1 MSEQLFYRLPPGI
14 CSCVFYVVINNTLQF
29 QITILIAHYTTFFL
43 VDSRFLLFEELY
55 EVDKAITDLARN
67 FLQATRDKV
76 RFGIVQK
83 QGVLHNTAIAG
94 SICEGGCVARVF
106 RPVNG
111 TVHREIEADV
121 EVTLL
126 EIPECQKNI
135 VQDIPDKKG
144 FAKILARTDVLE
156 SLILDSD
163 WKTESQETQKSISKF
178 CDSNYFKPYALKDE
192 IRKHFKISNSN
203 RYVSEAF
210 LTTLLGGKVKMIF
223 KEPEVTK
230 ATVTAG
236 VDIYL
241 NGKQVIKAAV
251 DVATL
256 VQINWWPEVARE
268 WIFRKR
274 KWPDASV
281 IGDLTKCSYLITKS
295 YDDPG
300 SEKGTTELRYSFA
313 YVEKELISRRSSNQ
327 AYTYLIF
334 KSMFYKW
341 IKPIDPEQISSF
353 IAKTIMFWVCEKYPP
368 DCWIWQKDSCAFA
381 LTHLFLK
388 LLSTLEN
395 EHLPY
400 YFIPSI
406 NVIEKVN
413 HNARAKII
421 SKVKEIVLD
430 IEMFIP
436 DNVVEVIEVSR
447 DMINLINALKTLE
460 HYYHEKF
467 TKKLFKKFCLP
478 QERDVQSLQRF
489 TLFTIIAMQEIL
501 FYLVLIAIELNRF
514 NLIYR
519 PR

>member
-94 SICEGGCVARVF
+94 SIYEGGCVARVF

-111 TVHREIEADV
+111 DF
-121 EVTLL
+121 L

-156 SLILDSD
+156 SLILESD

-256 VQINWWPEVARE
+256 V
-268 WIFRKR
+268 
-274 KWPDASV
+274 
-281 IGDLTKCSYLITKS
+281 
-295 YDDPG
+295 
-300 SEKGTTELRYSFA
+300 
-313 YVEKELISRRSSNQ
+313 
-327 AYTYLIF
+327 
-334 KSMFYKW
+334 
-341 IKPIDPEQISSF
+341 
-353 IAKTIMFWVCEKYPP
+353 
-368 DCWIWQKDSCAFA
+368 
-381 LTHLFLK
+381 
-388 LLSTLEN
+388 
-395 EHLPY
+395 
-400 YFIPSI
+400 
-406 NVIEKVN
+406 
-413 HNARAKII
+413 
-421 SKVKEIVLD
+421 
-430 IEMFIP
+430 
-436 DNVVEVIEVSR
+436 
-447 DMINLINALKTLE
+447 
-460 HYYHEKF
+460 
-467 TKKLFKKFCLP
+467 
-478 QERDVQSLQRF
+478 
-489 TLFTIIAMQEIL
+489 
-501 FYLVLIAIELNRF
+501 
-514 NLIYR
+514 
-519 PR
+519 